1 MTIYVAE
8 PGDTIESIAAKFGV
22 DPDRLV
28 IENGIPNPE
37 NLLVGQ
43 SIIIRYPNTL
53 YQIQAGDTLF
63 SIAANFG
70 VEPVQILQNNPFLQL
85 KRC

>member
-43 SIIIRYPNTL
+43 SIIIRYLIPFIKYRLGIL
-53 YQIQAGDTLF
+53 Y
-63 SIAANFG
+63 
-70 VEPVQILQNNPFLQL
+70 FL
-85 KRC
+85 